1 MKRLKELYEIH
12 QQLTIPDVAYQEELD
27 EQIFMV
33 IDLETMV
40 LAYTEALLTDVD
52 PKFILDTE
60 HLDRMYQNIER
71 FSDLRE
77 EDRMI
82 QGQLLA
88 ALDSLR
94 NIRDHLAELS

>member
-1 MKRLKELYEIH
+1 
-12 QQLTIPDVAYQEELD
+12 
-27 EQIFMV
+27 
-33 IDLETMV
+33 
-40 LAYTEALLTDVD
+40 
-52 PKFILDTE
+52 
-60 HLDRMYQNIER
+60 MYQNIER